1 MVPSYGGALLDHL
14 ADHLIYLSTATSF
27 WYSLDSSYDHEFHLS
42 KRLGMSPND
51 YEYLLVAAQLAHFH
65 KKWGFSI
72 KKLKWKLFIE
82 GHRFT
87 TTDCTATSNGTF
99 EIDAKTMDLTSFI
112 NGVSPVHRVRSH
124 FIRIGRLDANSPR
137 KIELQK
143 YSDGRMIVTPPRLN
157 GFRIKQ
163 QSFRQC
169 VEQFKWNYLLE
180 KEEDDDTD
188 ADDEDNAA
196 AIDKDDDDDSYTDN
210 DDDNVSSTT
219 MSIKKRKYDIIT
231 SSGDGDTSKPD
242 MAKSYPHLS
251 QALGG
256 GDDGFD
262 PVDPSVR
269 RSMHSLLRELNDLL
283 STEYRLDVSGISNH
297 RISYVRVPRTKS
309 NSSFR
314 NSKEWLDTAIEIS
327 GSKHGGTFESAYRIT
342 NHII

>member
-99 EIDAKTMDLTSFI
+99 EIDAKTMDLTAFI

-143 YSDGRMIVTPPRLN
+143 YSDGRMIVTPP
-157 GFRIKQ
+157 
-163 QSFRQC
+163 
-169 VEQFKWNYLLE
+169 
-180 KEEDDDTD
+180 
-188 ADDEDNAA
+188 
-196 AIDKDDDDDSYTDN
+196 
-210 DDDNVSSTT
+210 
-219 MSIKKRKYDIIT
+219 
-231 SSGDGDTSKPD
+231 
-242 MAKSYPHLS
+242 
-251 QALGG
+251 
-256 GDDGFD
+256 
-262 PVDPSVR
+262 
-269 RSMHSLLRELNDLL
+269 
-283 STEYRLDVSGISNH
+283 
-297 RISYVRVPRTKS
+297 
-309 NSSFR
+309 
-314 NSKEWLDTAIEIS
+314 
-327 GSKHGGTFESAYRIT
+327 
-342 NHII
+342 